1 MLSFKDLYRFLGR
14 MAKVSLD
21 EADIGYLEH
30 FVELKPPWE
39 ELLVLAEMNGVAGF
53 FFRHLV
59 CEYGSELPDSVNKKA
74 TSHYQETVS
83 ANQAML
89 AALARVAE
97 RLKKANLT
105 ILALQG
111 VTLLNL
117 YQDPG
122 LRPLGDIDLL
132 VRPGS
137 DKERLLRLLSELGF
151 RPSTP
156 HYPDLVE
163 KDSVRFDIHTHPLG
177 TERIASREFVFP
189 GNIADIWAH
198 AEPMGT
204 VATSVLVPANADNI
218 ILLAA
223 HALKHG
229 YRRIIWLADVYL
241 YLQHLQSID
250 PSLVKLHRRAK
261 LWHQEKSLG
270 YAIELATRVCCEDRK
285 RRRLVRLYPSKLSTL
300 EERMITIKATGG
312 YAELLPHLLWLQNIE
327 SLPKK
332 LRFVRENLF
341 PRPSVLH
348 QIARDRNV
356 GHAELMIPFQILRGI
371 QLLADII
378 LLRR

>member
-1 MLSFKDLYRFLGR
+1 MLSFKDLYLFLGR
-14 MAKVSLD
+14 IAKVPLD

-30 FVELKPPWE
+30 LVGLKPPWE
-39 ELLVLAEMNGVAGF
+39 ALLGLAEMNGVAGF

-59 CEYGSELPDSVNKKA
+59 CEYGSELPDPVNRKA
-74 TSHYQETVS
+74 ASLYQATVS
-83 ANQAML
+83 VNQAML
-89 AALARVAE
+89 AALAHVAD

-132 VRPGS
+132 VRTGS
-137 DKERLLRLLSELGF
+137 DKEKLRRLLSELGF
-151 RPSTP
+151 RPSAP
-156 HYPDLVE
+156 HYPDQVE
-163 KDSVRFDIHTHPLG
+163 KDNVRFDIHTHPLG

-189 GNIADIWAH
+189 GNITDIWAH
-198 AEPMGT
+198 AKPMGT
-204 VATSVLVPANADNI
+204 VAASVLVPAHADNV

-229 YRRIIWLADVYL
+229 YRRIIWLADIYL
-241 YLQHLQSID
+241 CLQHLQAID
-250 PSLVKLHRRAK
+250 PNLAKLHRRTK
-261 LWHQEKSLG
+261 LFHQEKSLG
-270 YAIELATRVCCEDRK
+270 YAIELATRVCCEDRE
-285 RRRLVRLYPSKLSTL
+285 RQRLLRLYPTRLSTL
-300 EERMITIKATGG
+300 EERMITIKAAGG
-312 YAELLPHLLWLQNIE
+312 YAQLLPHLLWLLTIA

-341 PRPSVLH
+341 PRSAVLH

-356 GHAELMIPFQILRGI
+356 GPAGLMIPLQFLRGM
-371 QLLADII
+371 QLLTELVL
-378 LLRR
+378 LLR